1 MRNILLIGISLVLL
15 TAGTALAVKP
25 DNPGGD
31 KKDVINGLSGTIN
44 VYDGNNNRIGSLLL
58 YSPST
63 NIYVL
68 TDRDYAFSVSRFG
81 GLISRN
87 FYFST
92 SDCTGQAYILPGD
105 DISSNLPLQG
115 FVLINDFKEL
125 YYIPK
130 GSEEETVVLTSRQ
143 AAVPPCQVISDRTA
157 AFPVFPND
165 PRVTGVSIS
174 NSPFQGPITVGH

>member
-15 TAGTALAVKP
+15 TAGNALAVKP

-31 KKDVINGLSGTIN
+31 KKDVINGLTGTIN

-87 FYFST
+87 LYFST
-92 SDCTGQAYILPGD
+92 SDCTGQAMRIRQRSITI
-105 DISSNLPLQG
+105 ISWL
-115 FVLINDFKEL
+115 
-125 YYIPK
+125 
-130 GSEEETVVLTSRQ
+130 VVYMVFQSGQPSLANRCFTS
-143 AAVPPCQVISDRTA
+143 
-157 AFPVFPND
+157 
-165 PRVTGVSIS
+165 
-174 NSPFQGPITVGH
+174 